1 MVQSTN
7 ETEETIETDQETEE
21 TQDQDQEQDENPL
34 MISDE
39 DFAKVLEE
47 SEAAA
52 AAESEET
59 DATEETEESEESE
72 ETKESEEETDTSKE
86 TEESDES
93 EDDESEDTETDEEES
108 DETEES
114 DTKKEDESD
123 EEDSAAADTTD
134 TVDFKAEYEKIMAPF
149 KANGTEMRVQSA
161 DDVRQLMQMGA
172 NYHKK
177 MAALKPNL
185 KIMKLLE
192 NNNLIQPDKINFL
205 IDLHN
210 KEPKAITQLLKDSNM
225 DPQDIDMAEETG
237 YKPTSREISDQEI
250 AIDQVLDEIQD
261 TPSYKRTL
269 GIITKEWDQ
278 TSRTAFSTTP
288 SLIQVLNEQVENGI
302 FDQVMGQ
309 VTYQRSLGNLIGVSD
324 FDAYKQM
331 GDALATAGT
340 LKIPGVPTN
349 PNTPEKPTET
359 KTTKARE
366 IKRQKRKK
374 AAGPTKTTKTPA
386 AQTFNPFDLSDEEFE
401 KMNSV
406 HFRVKG

>member
-123 EEDSAAADTTD
+123 EEDSADTTD

-401 KMNSV
+401 KMDSV